1 MLLSS
6 AAAAQRLLFI
16 SVTAV
21 ISYYLQSVLLL
32 MDPNPTSGTDRM
44 PWSDLE
50 TRAIL
55 EYFVQHKAEIGDNS
69 NFKMT
74 TYNSSAATIPSHTRT
89 GAQVKTKWQSVSKII
104 TVLSMYL
111 QMDCC

>member
-1 MLLSS
+1 MDDKMLLSS
-6 AAAAQRLLFI
+6 AAAARRLLFI

-74 TYNSSAATIPSHTRT
+74 TYNSAAATIPSHTRT

-104 TVLSMYL
+104 TVLS
-111 QMDCC
+111 